1 MPDNQAAWLTDKKV
15 KPLEVRSAA
24 YTPPGENEIVIHNR
38 AVAIN
43 PVDWY
48 KQEIG
53 DFIYGWVKYPMIL
66 GNDVAGEV
74 VEVGPGISAARFK
87 VGDRVFGHAVG
98 LDKRSNKTSEGA
110 FQTYVV
116 LRANLASTI
125 PDFVSFEQACVLP
138 LAVSTSACGLF
149 GKDFLN
155 LQRPRLDANPTGETL
170 LVWGGSTSVG
180 CNAIQ
185 LAVGAGYE
193 VIATASPKNFGYLK
207 TLGAKEVFD
216 YRSATVVRD
225 IIAAFRG
232 RTSAG
237 AIAIGSNSLVPC
249 VNIIAASKGRKFVA
263 QASVAGSGKPPTSM
277 TGLASL
283 LWAMASESVAV
294 SARGKISGVRSKFIW
309 GSDVMATD
317 VGAAIYRDF
326 LPDAMARGEFTPA
339 PKAEV
344 VGNGLESIQEA
355 FGISY
360 RGVSAKKLVV
370 SL

>member
-1 MPDNQAAWLTDKKV
+1 MPDNQAAWLTGKKV

-24 YTPPGENEIVIHNR
+24 YTPPGENEVVIHNQ

-48 KQEIG
+48 KQEGG
-53 DFIYGWVKYPMIL
+53 DFLYDWVKYPMIL
-66 GNDVAGEV
+66 GSDVAGEV

-87 VGDRVFGHAVG
+87 VGDRVLGLAVG
-98 LDKRSNKTSEGA
+98 LDKRSNKTSEGG
-110 FQTYVV
+110 FQKYVV
-116 LRANLASTI
+116 LRANLTSTI

-138 LAVSTSACGLF
+138 LATATSACGLF
-149 GKDFLN
+149 DKDYLN
-155 LQRPRLDANPTGETL
+155 LQRPRLDASPTGETL

-193 VIATASPKNFGYLK
+193 VIATASPKNFEYLK

-263 QASVAGSGKPPTSM
+263 QASIGSGKPPTGM

-283 LWAMASESVAV
+283 VWAVASESATVFV
-294 SARGKISGVRSKFIW
+294 KGKVSGVRSKFIW
-309 GSDVMATD
+309 GSDLMATD
-317 VGAAIYRDF
+317 VGAAIYQDF
-326 LPDAMARGEFTPA
+326 LPDAMAQGKFTPA